1 MRENGEGSAYGRT
14 LSKSLRRT
22 RGLRPAQKAV
32 SDKAA
37 AFREGGRT
45 SPGTR
50 LLTRSFRCRRPRRK
64 ADPLLNQYINNTL
77 TYFHIFFKSLCGDG
91 SVRHGNGEGTRRETA
106 RPGPFPGAWSRGL
119 QQKSPAGQA
128 GHHVSGSRNHPARR
142 HRRTRYQGRR
152 PGRGRPL
159 SWPPPPQRAHSPGPR
174 HGACRRRF

>member
-50 LLTRSFRCRRPRRK
+50 LLTRSFRCRQAHRQV
-64 ADPLLNQYINNTL
+64 DPLLNQHVHNML
-77 TYFHIFFKSLCGDG
+77 TCFYIFFKSLA
-91 SVRHGNGEGTRRETA
+91 GTAPSGPGTA
-106 RPGPFPGAWSRGL
+106 TEQEERRPGRGL
-119 QQKSPAGQA
+119 SRANGHAACGKKSPAGQA